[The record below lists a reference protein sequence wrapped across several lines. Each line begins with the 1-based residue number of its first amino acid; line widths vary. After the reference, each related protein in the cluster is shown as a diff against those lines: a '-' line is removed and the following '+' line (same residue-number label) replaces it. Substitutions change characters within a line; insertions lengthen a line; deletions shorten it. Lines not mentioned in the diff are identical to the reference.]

1 MNFRNYQ
8 SLLMF
13 VFAIKEINDN
23 EELLPN
29 VTLGFHILDNCLS
42 EEKAVTGMLRIL
54 SGNTYAL
61 PNYQCGPSSTVV
73 GLADGISSKISLLIA
88 RVFGIYRIPQISYSS
103 MDPIL
108 SDKIQ
113 FPSFYR
119 TVPTDNLQ
127 CEAIKKLLNY
137 FGWSWVGILSSN
149 NESGFLIS
157 QCLRR
162 KFAQQDSCFAFV
174 GFIPF
179 HDAKSEEWEL
189 WVVHTLRTTSANVIV
204 VYGDWDYIFTLQPFN
219 GSLGL
224 SLYKEDIA
232 GFEEFMYS
240 INPDVYPNDTFIKIV
255 WFELFG
261 CVWLGKRYKC
271 IGNETIKD
279 CEHVDAFKDISF
291 YSYNLYKAVYLLTY
305 ALHIFVK
312 KTNPSTVRRSL
323 PWKIH
328 QYLKNLHFNN
338 SMGNEMV
345 RNEYG
350 NIRTEFLILNWL
362 VNTEEHRSAS
372 MVGRFYTTDSGPML
386 SVKESQIKWD
396 PHFSKTP
403 TSKCSESCPP
413 GFRKSTRKDL
423 SVCCYEC
430 IPCSE
435 GEISDKPD
443 MDTCFKCPS
452 DMWPNSRRDN
462 CKPKVVI
469 YLSYEEPLG
478 TSLAVLALLLFL
490 LTCWIMIIFRKY
502 RTTAIVKANNRD
514 LSFILLISLKMCFL
528 CAFIFIG
535 YPIPLTCILRQT
547 VFGVTFSISISSIL
561 TKTIIVIIAFNATK
575 PGSKLR
581 NWMKPS
587 VYKWLLVSCSLLQV
601 LICVC
606 WLSTAPPFPH
616 YNMNDELGK
625 IIVECHEG
633 SPVGFY
639 FVVGYLGFLAL
650 TSFFIAF
657 FAKNLPDKFNEAKL
671 ITFSMVVF
679 CSVWITFIPAYLSTK
694 GKYVVAVEIFAIIS
708 SSAGLLGCIFIPKCY
723 IIIFKPQWNTNSLE
737 IKRTKQC
744 K

>member
-1 MNFRNYQ
+1 MKCVAVLLVLQQAISCQKCSLHSLHASSYYQDGDFIIGGLITVQTSVYKVKYTFKSEPYGFKTGCRVMNFRNYQ

-61 PNYQCGPSSTVV
+61 PNYQCGPSSTV
-73 GLADGISSKISLLIA
+73 
-88 RVFGIYRIPQISYSS
+88 ISYSS

-204 VYGDWDYIFTLQPFN
+204 VYG
-219 GSLGL
+219 
-224 SLYKEDIA
+224 
-232 GFEEFMYS
+232 
-240 INPDVYPNDTFIKIV
+240 
-255 WFELFG
+255 
-261 CVWLGKRYKC
+261 KRYKC

-323 PWKIH
+323 PW
-328 QYLKNLHFNN
+328 
-338 SMGNEMV
+338 
-345 RNEYG
+345 
-350 NIRTEFLILNWL
+350 
-362 VNTEEHRSAS
+362 
-372 MVGRFYTTDSGPML
+372 
-386 SVKESQIKWD
+386 
-396 PHFSKTP
+396 KTP